1 MSSDSSSRAQS
12 DEEISHSSSE
22 EEVPPAPTGWD
33 VAGFANNPINN
44 YISRYIQ
51 SEIARMQQPPPQRP
65 IRRRRRYIP
74 RNHTGAHDR
83 LFADYFAEEPRYP
96 ADVFRRRFRM
106 RRSLFL
112 RIVNALSAR
121 YPEFR
126 LQRDAAGKPGLSPLQ
141 KCTVAIRQLAYGG
154 SADMFD
160 EYLQCGETTGNEC
173 LKNFCQGVRE
183 IFGEHYLRSPD
194 AADCQFLLDWHWRT
208 HGFPGMLGSIDCM
221 HWQWKNCPTAWR
233 GQFTTGY
240 KGTHPT
246 IILEAVA
253 DQRLWIWHAYFG
265 IAGSNNDL
273 NVLNSSPLF
282 NERINGLGPSIEFTA
297 NGNVHNMGYY
307 LADGIYPQWPVF
319 LKTIRCPLGDRRR
332 YFARAQESARKDV
345 ERAFGVLQSRFALVK
360 GPTRFFYQGDIADI
374 MYACI
379 IMHNMIIDDEH
390 EGVLDVT
397 NDPSVASSSHGV
409 STESARQGVPH
420 NEHERFQAFMDIHQ
434 KEAHQALQHDIIEEL
449 WANRNRAH
457 RP

>member
-1 MSSDSSSRAQS
+1 
-12 DEEISHSSSE
+12 
-22 EEVPPAPTGWD
+22 
-33 VAGFANNPINN
+33 
-44 YISRYIQ
+44 
-51 SEIARMQQPPPQRP
+51 
-65 IRRRRRYIP
+65 
-74 RNHTGAHDR
+74 
-83 LFADYFAEEPRYP
+83 
-96 ADVFRRRFRM
+96 M
-106 RRSLFL
+106 RHSLFL

-208 HGFPGMLGSIDCM
+208 HGFPGMLGKASTVCTGSGR
-221 HWQWKNCPTAWR
+221 TAQPR
-233 GQFTTGY
+233 G
-240 KGTHPT
+240 
-246 IILEAVA
+246 EA
-253 DQRLWIWHAYFG
+253 
-265 IAGSNNDL
+265 
-273 NVLNSSPLF
+273 SSLPATK
-282 NERINGLGPSIEFTA
+282 RINGLGPSIEFTA

-332 YFARAQESARKDV
+332 YFARAQEFARKDV

-449 WANRNRAH
+449 WIAWNHMPSSLPMYRRLIAYVSQIAYYVVVTLSL
-457 RP
+457 

>member
-44 YISRYIQ
+44 YISRRIQ

-74 RNHTGAHDR
+74 RDHTGAHDR

-160 EYLQCGETTGNEC
+160 EYLQCGETTGSRVPEEFTVGAC
-173 LKNFCQGVRE
+173 EE
-183 IFGEHYLRSPD
+183 IFGSTTFSSPD
-194 AADCQFLLDWHWRT
+194 AVLPVPTSLDWHRWRT
-208 HGFPGMLGSIDCM
+208 HGFPGMLAASYAIAGGGRTA
-221 HWQWKNCPTAWR
+221 PTQR
-233 GQFTTGY
+233 GEAGFFTSY

-246 IILEAVA
+246 IILEAP
-253 DQRLWIWHAYFG
+253 RP
-265 IAGSNNDL
+265 NNDL

-379 IMHNMIIDDEH
+379 
-390 EGVLDVT
+390 DVT

-449 WANRNRAH
+449 YVHSHHSPPHSAFRLSSPIYISIALKI
-457 RP
+457 

>member
-1 MSSDSSSRAQS
+1 MNSESSSHSRS

-33 VAGFANNPINN
+33 VAGFANNPVNN
-44 YISRYIQ
+44 YISRFIQ
-51 SEIARMQQPPPQRP
+51 SELARMQQPPQRP
-65 IRRRRRYIP
+65 IRRRRRYIHP
-74 RNHTGAHDR
+74 DHAGGHDR

-96 ADVFRRRFRM
+96 ADVFRRQFRM

-121 YPEFR
+121 YPEFQ
-126 LQRDAAGKPGLSPLQ
+126 LQRDATGKLGLSPLQ

-183 IFGEHYLRSPD
+183 IFGGHYLRSPD

-240 KGTHPT
+240 K
-246 IILEAVA
+246 
-253 DQRLWIWHAYFG
+253 DSR
-265 IAGSNNDL
+265 
-273 NVLNSSPLF
+273 
-282 NERINGLGPSIEFTA
+282 
-297 NGNVHNMGYY
+297 
-307 LADGIYPQWPVF
+307 
-319 LKTIRCPLGDRRR
+319 K

-345 ERAFGVLQSRFALVK
+345 ERAFGVLQARFALVK
-360 GPTRFFYQGDIADI
+360 GPTCFYYQGDIADI

-379 IMHNMIIDDEH
+379 IMHNMIIEDEH
-390 EGVLDVT
+390 EGVLNVT
-397 NDPSVASSSHGV
+397 SVASSSHGV
-409 STESARQGVPH
+409 STESESARRGVPY
-420 NEHERFQAFMDIHQ
+420 NEHERFKAFMDIHQ
-434 KEAHQALQHDIIEEL
+434 KEAHRALQHDMIEEL

>member
-44 YISRYIQ
+44 YISRCIQ

-240 KGTHPT
+240 KG
-246 IILEAVA
+246 
-253 DQRLWIWHAYFG
+253 
-265 IAGSNNDL
+265 
-273 NVLNSSPLF
+273 
-282 NERINGLGPSIEFTA
+282 PSIEFTA

-345 ERAFGVLQSRFALVK
+345 ERAFGVLQSRFALGK
-360 GPTRFFYQGDIADI
+360 GSDALFYYLI
-374 MYACI
+374 
-379 IMHNMIIDDEH
+379 
-390 EGVLDVT
+390 
-397 NDPSVASSSHGV
+397 
-409 STESARQGVPH
+409 
-420 NEHERFQAFMDIHQ
+420 
-434 KEAHQALQHDIIEEL
+434 
-449 WANRNRAH
+449 
-457 RP
+457 

>member
-1 MSSDSSSRAQS
+1 MGCRR
-12 DEEISHSSSE
+12 
-22 EEVPPAPTGWD
+22 
-33 VAGFANNPINN
+33 F
-44 YISRYIQ
+44 R
-51 SEIARMQQPPPQRP
+51 QQPSQQLYLPFHTKRACSNAAATPTANPQEAP
-65 IRRRRRYIP
+65 IHP
-74 RNHTGAHDR
+74 RDHAGGHDR

-126 LQRDAAGKPGLSPLQ
+126 LQRDATGKPGLSPLQ

-194 AADCQFLLDWHWRT
+194 AADCVPAGLALEEPRLSGDARQA
-208 HGFPGMLGSIDCM
+208 SISM
-221 HWQWKNCPTAWR
+221 HWQWKNRPTAWR

-240 KGTHPT
+240 K
-246 IILEAVA
+246 
-253 DQRLWIWHAYFG
+253 
-265 IAGSNNDL
+265 
-273 NVLNSSPLF
+273 
-282 NERINGLGPSIEFTA
+282 GPSIEFTA

-319 LKTIRCPLGDRRR
+319 LKTIRCPIGDSRK

-390 EGVLDVT
+390 EGVLNVT
-397 NDPSVASSSHGV
+397 NDTSVASSSHGV
-409 STESARQGVPH
+409 STESESARRGVPY
-420 NEHERFQAFMDIHQ
+420 NEHERFKAFMDIHQ
-434 KEAHQALQHDIIEEL
+434 KEAHRALQHDMIEEL

>member
-1 MSSDSSSRAQS
+1 
-12 DEEISHSSSE
+12 
-22 EEVPPAPTGWD
+22 
-33 VAGFANNPINN
+33 
-44 YISRYIQ
+44 
-51 SEIARMQQPPPQRP
+51 
-65 IRRRRRYIP
+65 
-74 RNHTGAHDR
+74 
-83 LFADYFAEEPRYP
+83 
-96 ADVFRRRFRM
+96 
-106 RRSLFL
+106 
-112 RIVNALSAR
+112 
-121 YPEFR
+121 
-126 LQRDAAGKPGLSPLQ
+126 
-141 KCTVAIRQLAYGG
+141 
-154 SADMFD
+154 MFD

-194 AADCQFLLDWHWRT
+194 AALTARFLLDWHWRT

-221 HWQWKNCPTAWR
+221 HWQWEELPNR
-233 GQFTTGY
+233 
-240 KGTHPT
+240 
-246 IILEAVA
+246 VA
-253 DQRLWIWHAYFG
+253 RPVHYRLQRR
-265 IAGSNNDL
+265 S
-273 NVLNSSPLF
+273 
-282 NERINGLGPSIEFTA
+282 
-297 NGNVHNMGYY
+297 
-307 LADGIYPQWPVF
+307 
-319 LKTIRCPLGDRRR
+319 RCPLGDRRR

-449 WANRNRAH
+449 WARECGMRPHTGVPLRFSGISLGRSQENFRPTPEDCQFGDAPGRRVQGFKEDRLYALGVGRTPTLGKAYTTGYKSKNPRNPRG
-457 RP
+457 P

>member
-126 LQRDAAGKPGLSPLQ
+126 LPARRSSGSPDNRPWQ
-141 KCTVAIRQLAYGG
+141 KCTCCHPALAYGG

-208 HGFPGMLGSIDCM
+208 HGFPGMLGSIDRM

-240 KGTHPT
+240 K
-246 IILEAVA
+246 
-253 DQRLWIWHAYFG
+253 
-265 IAGSNNDL
+265 
-273 NVLNSSPLF
+273 
-282 NERINGLGPSIEFTA
+282 GPSIEFTA

-449 WANRNRAH
+449 WDN
-457 RP
+457 

>member
-1 MSSDSSSRAQS
+1 MNSESSSHSRS

-33 VAGFANNPINN
+33 VAGFANNPVNN
-44 YISRYIQ
+44 YISRFIQ
-51 SEIARMQQPPPQRP
+51 SELARMQQPPQRP

-74 RNHTGAHDR
+74 RDHAGGRDR
-83 LFADYFAEEPRYP
+83 LFADYFAEEPRYL
-96 ADVFRRRFRM
+96 ADVFCRRFRM

-126 LQRDAAGKPGLSPLQ
+126 LQRDATGKPGLSPLQ
-141 KCTVAIRQLAYGG
+141 KCTVVIRQLAYGG

-194 AADCQFLLDWHWRT
+194 AADCQFLLDWHWRS
-208 HGFPGMLGSIDCM
+208 HRFPGMLGSIDCM
-221 HWQWKNCPTAWR
+221 HWQSGRTAQPR
-233 GQFTTGY
+233 G
-240 KGTHPT
+240 
-246 IILEAVA
+246 EA
-253 DQRLWIWHAYFG
+253 
-265 IAGSNNDL
+265 
-273 NVLNSSPLF
+273 SSLPA
-282 NERINGLGPSIEFTA
+282 T
-297 NGNVHNMGYY
+297 
-307 LADGIYPQWPVF
+307 
-319 LKTIRCPLGDRRR
+319 KTIRCPIGDSRK

-360 GPTRFFYQGDIADI
+360 GPTRFFYQRDIADI

-390 EGVLDVT
+390 EGVLNVT
-397 NDPSVASSSHGV
+397 NDTSVASSSHGV
-409 STESARQGVPH
+409 STEFESARRGVPY
-420 NEHERFQAFMDIHQ
+420 NEHERFKAFMDIHQ
-434 KEAHQALQHDIIEEL
+434 KEAHRALQHDMIEEL
-449 WANRNRAH
+449 WANKNRTH